1 LALLAKFQ
9 NDIKVISSLYHG
21 RSEMIREKAI
31 SAMSGYIPLLAL
43 PALTLFLGVLF
54 VGAAQSNDTLMA
66 VIYVLL
72 LVIVLICFK
81 GFFMVHPNQAIVMQL
96 FGSYVGSVRANGLRW
111 ANPFYS
117 KRVIS
122 LRVRNF
128 ESEVLKVNDSS
139 GNPVDIAAVV
149 VWKVVDSAE
158 ACFEVD
164 DYESFVHIQ
173 SEAALRNLATSY
185 PYEAHSDGEIAL
197 RSDPQAIAEK
207 LRDEVQDRLEKAG
220 VEAIEARIS
229 HLAYAQEI
237 ASAMLKRQQAQAIV
251 SARRQIVDGA
261 VGMVKMA
268 LEQLEAEGV
277 VSLDDE
283 RKAAMVSNLLVVLCG
298 EENARPVVNAGSLY

>member
-1 LALLAKFQ
+1 
-9 NDIKVISSLYHG
+9 
-21 RSEMIREKAI
+21 MIREKPLNAP
-31 SAMSGYIPLLAL
+31 SGYIVLVVLPIVTLLLAAQL
-43 PALTLFLGVLF
+43 VRSAKAEEVILVVVWAFLLTV
-54 VGAAQSNDTLMA
+54 A
-66 VIYVLL
+66 
-72 LVIVLICFK
+72 LICFK
-81 GFFMVHPNQAIVMQL
+81 GFFMVHPNKAVVVQL
-96 FGSYVGSVRANGLRW
+96 FGSYVGSVRATGLRW

-117 KRVIS
+117 KHPVS

-128 ESEVLKVNDSS
+128 ESEVLKVNDST
-139 GNPVDIAAVV
+139 GNPIDIAAVV

-158 ACFEVD
+158 AMFEVD

-185 PYEAHSDGEIAL
+185 PYESHGEGEVAL
-197 RSDPQAIAEK
+197 RSDPQAIAGK
-207 LRDEVQDRLEKAG
+207 LRDEVQDRLDKAG

-268 LEQLEAEGV
+268 LDELKAQGV
-277 VSLDDE
+277 VDLDDE
-283 RKAAMVSNLLVVLCG
+283 RKAHMVSNLLVVLCG